1 MEIISIPISIFIS
14 LMALIILIIPFI
26 YYALGNKRNDI
37 ADVMWGLSF
46 IVIAWTNY
54 LVHSNQTKL
63 ALTINILVT
72 IWGLRLSYHIFKRF
86 IRNKI
91 EDRRYEDMRKTW
103 KNDQNVATFTNVFL
117 LQAFLAVLVS
127 LPVIIVNTYHS
138 GVNNIAYAGVLI
150 WIFGFLFESR
160 ADMQLKKF
168 IMNPSNKGKIMT
180 KGLFKY
186 TRHPNYFGEVLQ
198 WWGIAFMALYVSYGW
213 IGILGA
219 VSITFL
225 ITKVSGIPLA
235 EKGTSKKPGWEEYKK
250 KTPALLPKF
259 W

>member
-1 MEIISIPISIFIS
+1 
-14 LMALIILIIPFI
+14 
-26 YYALGNKRNDI
+26 
-37 ADVMWGLSF
+37 
-46 IVIAWTNY
+46 
-54 LVHSNQTKL
+54 
-63 ALTINILVT
+63 
-72 IWGLRLSYHIFKRF
+72 
-86 IRNKI
+86 
-91 EDRRYEDMRKTW
+91 
-103 KNDQNVATFTNVFL
+103 
-117 LQAFLAVLVS
+117 
-127 LPVIIVNTYHS
+127 
-138 GVNNIAYAGVLI
+138 
-150 WIFGFLFESR
+150 
-160 ADMQLKKF
+160 MQLKKF

-198 WWGIAFMALYVSYGW
+198 WWGIAFMALYASYGW

-250 KTPALLPKF
+250 NTPALLPKF